1 MLRCWSPVEI
11 LETGEYSET
20 SDVFS
25 AGLVLHHILA
35 EKKHAFGPEDERGM
49 SEAGIQHETEV
60 SITKGQ
66 LNLSETIS
74 PEACHLLKQMLQK
87 SKDDRP
93 TAASCLNHPFF
104 WSKKEKKDFLCAVG
118 NQPEIQRP
126 RHIASSCGLS
136 SVETDLEVAFASE
149 FSSNPWDTQIPQIYM
164 EMTCMPRSRRYITS
178 SAVDLVRFV
187 RNSYAHFSEPTRS
200 SFFQKNLL
208 DEYMYFDTFPT
219 LVITVYDIV
228 MKYAWNG
235 REEIRH
241 AHS

>member
-1 MLRCWSPVEI
+1 
-11 LETGEYSET
+11 
-20 SDVFS
+20 
-25 AGLVLHHILA
+25 
-35 EKKHAFGPEDERGM
+35 M
-49 SEAGIQHETEV
+49 SEADIQHVTECN
-60 SITKGQ
+60 IRNRQ

-74 PEACHLLKQMLQK
+74 PEAFHLLKQMLQY

-149 FSSNPWDTQIPQIYM
+149 FSSNPWDTKIPQIYM

-187 RNSYAHFSEPTRS
+187 RNSYAHCSEPTRS
-200 SFFQKNLL
+200 SFFKKKLL
-208 DEYMYFDTFPT
+208 DDYVYFDTFST
-219 LVITVYDIV
+219 LVVTVYDIV
-228 MKYAWNG
+228 MKYRWNG
-235 REEIRH
+235 REEIRN
-241 AHS
+241 ALS